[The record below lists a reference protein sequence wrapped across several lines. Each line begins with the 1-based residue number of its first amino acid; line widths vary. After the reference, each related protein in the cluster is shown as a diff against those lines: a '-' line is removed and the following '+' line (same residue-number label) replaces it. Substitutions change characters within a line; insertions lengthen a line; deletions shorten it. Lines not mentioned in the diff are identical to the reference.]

1 MSAHNWCHLWELY
14 LAVRSKVGLLLMVH
28 QSRSGLSNLECI
40 SVSKESV
47 HVDRRVRL
55 EVHKE
60 APWPPSPRPQGE
72 QPATN
77 TDDPLHP
84 SRERE

>member
-1 MSAHNWCHLWELY
+1 
-14 LAVRSKVGLLLMVH
+14 MVH